1 MNVFILYTCIH
12 EFLSSFPYWVGS
24 STYLQIGRPQ
34 VPAIAQ
40 LREMQRCVPQRR
52 SRLWSLLGDESSA
65 SGSQREEA
73 KELGS
78 LHWDSTICFYF
89 PSDQTKST
97 DPQQT
102 PSKVWL
108 KAMET
113 FSIQGKL
120 YDMKKSPNNIKTF
133 FSTILPDL
141 SKDLDMTNILST
153 PKKSQRVN
161 FDTARCG
168 DEEVALRICAW
179 CDCQVFKLTLATLGN
194 TSHTC
199 CIWTDFAAVLHSTRF
214 VCQET
219 GFIASKRQNIR
230 GSLVKLSGTTK

>member
-1 MNVFILYTCIH
+1 MNTWI
-12 EFLSSFPYWVGS
+12 S
-24 STYLQIGRPQ
+24 LQFS
-34 VPAIAQ
+34 V
-40 LREMQRCVPQRR
+40 
-52 SRLWSLLGDESSA
+52 LGGIINISPNRAA
-65 SGSQREEA
+65 SGA
-73 KELGS
+73 G
-78 LHWDSTICFYF
+78 DSTITRNATLRSPTAIETLIVIGRRELCLRKSKGGSRGTGLAALRLNNLLLFSF
-89 PSDQTKST
+89 RSDLEYVS
-97 DPQQT
+97 DPQQR

-113 FSIQGKL
+113 FSIQSKL

-133 FSTILPDL
+133 FNTILPDL
-141 SKDLDMTNILST
+141 FKDLDMTNIPST
-153 PKKSQRVN
+153 PKKVN
-161 FDTARCG
+161 GWISTARCG

>member
-1 MNVFILYTCIH
+1 MNTWI
-12 EFLSSFPYWVGS
+12 S
-24 STYLQIGRPQ
+24 LQFS
-34 VPAIAQ
+34 V
-40 LREMQRCVPQRR
+40 
-52 SRLWSLLGDESSA
+52 LGGIINISPNRAA
-65 SGSQREEA
+65 SGA
-73 KELGS
+73 G
-78 LHWDSTICFYF
+78 DSTITRNATLRSSTAIETLIVIGRRELCLRKSKGGSQGTGLAALRLNNLLLFSF
-89 PSDQTKST
+89 RSDLEYVLA
-97 DPQQT
+97 PQQR

-133 FSTILPDL
+133 FCTILPDL
-141 SKDLDMTNILST
+141 SKDLDMANILST